1 MVNTRLVCSGPV
13 VVWKENMK
21 CRRAAWTSTSP
32 EVSVQ
37 AILHWA
43 SSELFQRRNSWTK
56 SGDNRRKGLSSPLYL
71 LWKLKI
77 QPVAKMLGRTLTAMP
92 WSLYLQHDFRY
103 IRLHVNSSGSHS
115 NSHQKREIRHMHTLT
130 VNPIDCWWRILQTDV
145 HVFCENRKLCFS
157 SNFRRRIW
165 DQFSYKV
172 I

>member
-1 MVNTRLVCSGPV
+1 MVNTRLVCSEPI

-21 CRRAAWTSTSP
+21 GRRVAWTITSL
-32 EVSVQ
+32 EVSAQ
-37 AILHWA
+37 AILCRV
-43 SSELFQRRNSWTK
+43 SPELFQRRNSWNE
-56 SGDNRRKGLSSPLYL
+56 SGENRRKCLFSPLYFF
-71 LWKLKI
+71 WKLKI
-77 QPVAKMLGRTLTAMP
+77 QPVAKMLGRTLIAMP

-103 IRLHVNSSGSHS
+103 ISLHVNSSGSHL
-115 NSHQKREIRHMHTLT
+115 NSHQKRKIRHMHTLI

-157 SNFRRRIW
+157 FNFRRRIW